1 MSVEQ
6 FSSGGDGWIV
16 SHDVMADGTLIGSV
30 SIPSAVMDNA
40 PSLELQTRWLT
51 SAETGKLSQYRR
63 PADQWRMLAGRF
75 LLRYCLRQRYDIA
88 FAQFAFG
95 DHNKP
100 FLVHVAQ
107 AAASVDLNLTHDR
120 QHVLA
125 AFSDSHDVGIDIAA
139 LEDFA
144 RWEEFAGGYMNP
156 QEFEWIRSADI
167 MLQPLRAMRLWT
179 IKEAIL
185 KAAGFGLE
193 IDPREIILAPDAA
206 QKIHALPATLP
217 AAERFE
223 VRDWLYKDGMGTA
236 LARLSRPNQH

>member
-1 MSVEQ
+1 MSGDR

-16 SHDVMADGTLIGSV
+16 SNDVMADGTLIGNV
-30 SIPSAVMDNA
+30 SIPRTVMDNA
-40 PSLELQTRWLT
+40 PSLELQKRWLT
-51 SAETGKLSQYRR
+51 PAETRKLSQYRQ

-88 FAQFAFG
+88 FAQFALG

-100 FLVHVAQ
+100 FLVDVGQ

-120 QHVLA
+120 QQVLA

-156 QEFEWIRSADI
+156 QEFEWSRSTDI
-167 MLQPLRAMRLWT
+167 ALQPLRAMRLWT

-206 QKIHALPATLP
+206 QKIHALPATMP

-223 VRDWLYKDGMGTA
+223 VRDWLYGDGMGAA
-236 LARLSRPNQH
+236 LARLSRLNQH